1 MFDHKQK
8 MCECDIS
15 LSASYMEIYR
25 DEVYDLLVDRETVG
39 HAFAFAVYSWQC
51 ELKES

>member
-8 MCECDIS
+8 MCECDVS

-39 HAFAFAVYSWQC
+39 HAFAVYSWQYV
-51 ELKES
+51 LKES